1 MCAFHS
7 MNGVRHSSSGVL
19 CSKESNLTNFLHHQI
34 APNVFCSIELI
45 IFKILALSMLLLWIC
60 SCACISLDERCTLL
74 DERRTLARGGRR
86 STSGVPLRE
95 MEFSMSGVQHMRD
108 VRMGVFGEERAVLSY
123 QLLESSFSS
132 VVILER

>member
-74 DERRTLARGGRR
+74 DERRTTSRNGVLDERRATRVNLRTAIRGVNGI
-86 STSGVPLRE
+86 S
-95 MEFSMSGVQHMRD
+95 
-108 VRMGVFGEERAVLSY
+108 
-123 QLLESSFSS
+123 
-132 VVILER
+132 